1 MWLRVM
7 DENTGVI
14 SWVRTNFKD
23 AMAVSKANELYNDS
37 IVHGPRYRLSES
49 STSGQSAGELFGGG
63 SSYGSGHH
71 VLQGGERDAHRSE
84 SRDSFDPTLT
94 SKSPGFSSFLNSDGD
109 LQWAKV
115 GDVFFA
121 FLWIRP
127 SFLLFIFIPVVMA
140 YVYCIKYAD

>member
-7 DENTGVI
+7 DEDTGAI
-14 SWVRTNFKD
+14 SWKRTNFKD

-49 STSGQSAGELFGGG
+49 SASGQSSGDLFGGG
-63 SSYGSGHH
+63 SSYGSNSHH
-71 VLQGGERDAHRSE
+71 VLQGGSRDAYRSE

-109 LQWAKV
+109 LQWTKV
-115 GDVFFA
+115 
-121 FLWIRP
+121 IMNC
-127 SFLLFIFIPVVMA
+127 SCYTMEYFIVML
-140 YVYCIKYAD
+140 VY